1 MEQIA
6 KPKKYLNVYTEA
18 SPNPA
23 SLKFV
28 INYMLTPENESFDF
42 PSREAAEKSPLAAEL
57 FDTFPFVERVFIM
70 NNFITV
76 TKKEGYDWLEIARDV
91 KLHIQNYLEQE
102 KPIFSVELLQE
113 NNNLQATENDSE
125 IVKQIKK
132 ILEEYVRPAVETDGG
147 AIHFRSFEET
157 TGKVVLTLK
166 GSCSG
171 CPSSMITLKSG
182 IENLLKRMIPQVQ
195 EVVAESM

>member
-1 MEQIA
+1 MKPVV
-6 KPKKYLNVYTEA
+6 KPKRYLNVYTEA

-42 PSREAAEKSPLAAEL
+42 PDRNAAEKSPLATEL
-57 FDTFPFVERVFIM
+57 FEKFPFVERVFVM
-70 NNFITV
+70 NNFITI
-76 TKKEGYDWLEIARDV
+76 TKKEGYDWMDVARKV
-91 KLHIQNYLEQE
+91 KLHIQEYLEQE

-113 NNNLQATENDSE
+113 NNNLQISENDSE
-125 IVKQIKK
+125 VVKQIKK
-132 ILEEYVRPAVETDGG
+132 VLEEYVRPAVETDGG
-147 AIHFRSFEET
+147 AIHFHSFDDT

-171 CPSSMITLKSG
+171 CPSSTITLKAG